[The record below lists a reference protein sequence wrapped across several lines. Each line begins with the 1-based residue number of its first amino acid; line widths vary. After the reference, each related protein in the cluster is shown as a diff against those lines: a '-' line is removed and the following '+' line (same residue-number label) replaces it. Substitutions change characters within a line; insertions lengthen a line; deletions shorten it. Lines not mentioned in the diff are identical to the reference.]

1 MIHYMT
7 TNGIANAW
15 VGNELRILQRDGIPF
30 RLHSLRRPESSYFL
44 ASDIE
49 DLVRATNH
57 IYPLPWLRAL
67 VSLSVAPVLF
77 GVRFWAALWNAL
89 VGPRESFWLRLKVIW
104 HFFVACDWARAQRSA
119 EMTLIHSQWVNSG
132 GTVAI
137 YGAWLLEKPFSFTGH
152 AAD

>member
-49 DLVRATNH
+49 DLARATNH

-77 GVRFWAALWNAL
+77 GVRFWAAL
-89 VGPRESFWLRLKVIW
+89 
-104 HFFVACDWARAQRSA
+104 
-119 EMTLIHSQWVNSG
+119 
-132 GTVAI
+132 
-137 YGAWLLEKPFSFTGH
+137 
-152 AAD
+152 